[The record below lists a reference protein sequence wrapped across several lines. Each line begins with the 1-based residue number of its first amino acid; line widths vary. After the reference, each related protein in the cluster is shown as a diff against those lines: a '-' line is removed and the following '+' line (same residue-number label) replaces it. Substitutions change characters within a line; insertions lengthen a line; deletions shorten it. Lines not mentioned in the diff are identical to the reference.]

1 MLACNQPVSNATVP
15 PAINEEKEKCDA
27 TDFIGIRVPT
37 NDRDRH
43 VHSQRKRDID
53 KHAIVR
59 YRRLLKRHR
68 NQLFA
73 ECLFRYTKQV
83 DIYLTISTTGTYMGS
98 VEPGTECALQRE
110 PIHLTQVP
118 AIANLTRKMSCY
130 PNFIGIALP
139 TCDTT
144 NEKLFSNI

>member
-1 MLACNQPVSNATVP
+1 MSFIGEVIVGQFYGECEREGSSAMLACNQPVSNVTVQ

-68 NQLFA
+68 N
-73 ECLFRYTKQV
+73 
-83 DIYLTISTTGTYMGS
+83 
-98 VEPGTECALQRE
+98 
-110 PIHLTQVP
+110 
-118 AIANLTRKMSCY
+118 
-130 PNFIGIALP
+130 
-139 TCDTT
+139 
-144 NEKLFSNI
+144 